1 MSYKKVL
8 KNSCFIV
15 LIILL
20 TSLSVFS
27 EKNKPVKVK
36 GVDNSTCLGCHD
48 DPTITMNR
56 KGKDVSLTVK
66 STTLQH
72 SVHASLN
79 CQQCHQGFN
88 PDDIP
93 HKANITPVN
102 CMNCHKDAQNLHL
115 FHPQMKTAN
124 MSVLSPINNCKN
136 CHGTHEIISP
146 KTPNS
151 KLNYINSTN
160 FCGNCHKDKKA
171 EHLESEHAVE
181 LSKNNPNS
189 PTCIYCH
196 RQPVTQGYKMEQVA
210 KKLNQEKLCKGCH
223 LKNPQNQFSKALIN
237 YDKSVHG
244 AAIRNGNKNA
254 AVCIDCHGVHNLK
267 KAANPQSSVNHF
279 RIPEV
284 CGKCHISI
292 AREYLTSIHGMSL
305 KKGNSDSP
313 GCTYCHGE
321 HSIKPMEVVTEK
333 IITENQ
339 MNFNTITSNKMVFC
353 VGCHSN
359 EQLMKKYNIST
370 IQKAHEW
377 LPSKSAH
384 WETVRCVDCHSSY
397 EPPNL
402 SHNILPPGM
411 TIKKC
416 ENCHSKNSIL
426 IINI

>member
-1 MSYKKVL
+1 MQMSYKKVL

-171 EHLESEHAVE
+171 GLLSQLLHILASCIQFLHLP
-181 LSKNNPNS
+181 LP
-189 PTCIYCH
+189 
-196 RQPVTQGYKMEQVA
+196 
-210 KKLNQEKLCKGCH
+210 LC
-223 LKNPQNQFSKALIN
+223 F
-237 YDKSVHG
+237 
-244 AAIRNGNKNA
+244 
-254 AVCIDCHGVHNLK
+254 
-267 KAANPQSSVNHF
+267 
-279 RIPEV
+279 
-284 CGKCHISI
+284 
-292 AREYLTSIHGMSL
+292 YLYI
-305 KKGNSDSP
+305 
-313 GCTYCHGE
+313 
-321 HSIKPMEVVTEK
+321 
-333 IITENQ
+333 
-339 MNFNTITSNKMVFC
+339 
-353 VGCHSN
+353 
-359 EQLMKKYNIST
+359 
-370 IQKAHEW
+370 
-377 LPSKSAH
+377 
-384 WETVRCVDCHSSY
+384 
-397 EPPNL
+397 
-402 SHNILPPGM
+402 
-411 TIKKC
+411 
-416 ENCHSKNSIL
+416 
-426 IINI
+426 